1 MEKYNFSAKPR
12 DIVGKKV
19 KELREEGEVPAVV
32 YGFGQKPQNVT
43 VDEEILTDVY
53 KKAGSSALVDLA
65 IGENKPIAVIIQELQ
80 KHAVTGKPLHADFY
94 AVQMDKEI
102 HTEIPLEFMGEAPAV
117 KDLDGILETP
127 KDTVEVECLPK
138 DLVAKIEV
146 DISSLKTF
154 DDSIHIRDIFA
165 PPGIKILDDP
175 EETIALVNPPRSE
188 EELKKLE
195 EKPVEEEKEA
205 LEKME
210 AEAEAKKTAEEGK
223 EKQDIEEKEETK
235 KTKEK
240 EEK

>member
-1 MEKYNFSAKPR
+1 MEKYNLSAKPR
-12 DIVGKKV
+12 ETVGKKV
-19 KELREEGEVPAVV
+19 KGLREGGEVPAVV
-32 YGFGQKPQNVT
+32 YGFGQKPQNVA
-43 VDEEILTDVY
+43 VDEEILTDIY

-94 AVQMDKEI
+94 AVRMDKEI

-154 DDSIHIRDIFA
+154 DDSIHIRDIA
-165 PPGIKILDDP
+165 VPPGIKILDDG
-175 EETIALVNPPRSE
+175 EETVALVNPPRSE
-188 EELKKLE
+188 EELKELE

-210 AEAEAKKTAEEGK
+210 AETEAEKTAETGETAAGEKK
-223 EKQDIEEKEETK
+223 ETAEKESQE
-235 KTKEK
+235 
-240 EEK
+240 